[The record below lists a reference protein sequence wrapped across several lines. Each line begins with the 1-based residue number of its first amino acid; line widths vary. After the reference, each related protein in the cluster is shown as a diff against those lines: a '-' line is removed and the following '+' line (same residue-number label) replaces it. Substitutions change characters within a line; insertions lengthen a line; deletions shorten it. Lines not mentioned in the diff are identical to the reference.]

1 MLGNKRR
8 ESNHFAIVVAIIF
21 DIVGEVNCGKQ
32 NYLAPLVWSLFLA
45 RPEAS
50 RREKRRNE
58 EFIDRRDWIIRIIR
72 ARLSVVKKNGYL
84 RARHAKNG

>member
-21 DIVGEVNCGKQ
+21 DIVGEVICGKQ

-45 RPEAS
+45 GPEKSISKDVERKGETRNLLTDLIGLFESFVRVRPS
-50 RREKRRNE
+50 
-58 EFIDRRDWIIRIIR
+58 
-72 ARLSVVKKNGYL
+72 
-84 RARHAKNG
+84 